1 MKLTLS
7 FLTALLLAPLTAL
20 SSTNVP
26 ALLHP
31 ADQMELPITI
41 PHFEWLPCLDR
52 KPEAMPSYDI
62 QIATDPAFS
71 QIVDEDRLAAV
82 ITRYVPDKELVPGEY
97 WWRVAGVDA
106 QGVRGPWSAVRRFVV
121 KQPGRVVEIPTGATF
136 DEIQGALAK
145 AVQQTPAMVKF
156 EKGDYRLDPG
166 GVAAFIAFTNVND
179 LIIDGGGGNF
189 TFSGFLKF
197 VKLEHC
203 HRVLVKNFTFD
214 FDPLPY
220 TAGRVVAVD
229 TKTGTFE
236 VEIEPGHPLPES
248 NPYFERDKNGMIVDP
263 KFPRMKQG
271 ASLVFRHNGWQK
283 VGDRRYRFQAAK
295 TGQVS
300 ELAVGDVYVLDPRT
314 KSCVGFDVDGGSE
327 VVFYQIVCHSV
338 ANTAFTSQ
346 YANRHSIIR
355 CGLVLLPGRFLAA
368 NNGGHN
374 HHNARLGPWIE
385 GCTWENT
392 GDDICHVNALVMG
405 VEEKLA
411 PDRIRLSLRNPYDA
425 VGSSVA
431 LDIRLGDVLQFFNR
445 AEGRL
450 VSERKVVN
458 VSKLEKSL
466 EVTLDGDVGDI
477 VPGRPGIK
485 RSGLKKVPADDSV
498 TQVFN
503 ASRTCNQFVFRN
515 NTVRNGRR
523 VGVLAKGRGGLIE
536 NNTFEGLGGGAVEF
550 WNAPFEGL
558 GAMDYVVR
566 DNRISDCG
574 LLARGHAA
582 IWATIFKSGSDK
594 LHRNLLI
601 TGNEINGFPNPAI
614 LLHDVQCAVVR
625 DNRIVSAQGKADLD
639 PITLNNTAA
648 VRLENNTIKEPK
660 P

>member
-62 QIATDPAFS
+62 QIAADQAFS

-82 ITRYVPDKELVPGEY
+82 ITRYVPDKELAAGDY

-106 QGVRGPWSAVRRFVV
+106 QGVRGPWSAARRFAVR
-121 KQPGRVVEIPTGATF
+121 PPERVVEIPTGATF
-136 DEIQGALAK
+136 DDIQGALAK
-145 AVQQTPAMVKF
+145 AAQQTPAMVKF

-214 FDPLPY
+214 FDPLLY

-374 HHNARLGPWIE
+374 HFSARLGPWIE
-385 GCTWENT
+385 GCTLENA
-392 GDDICHVNALVMG
+392 GDDTCHISALPSG
-405 VEEKLA
+405 IQKQLA
-411 PDRIRLSLRNPYDA
+411 PNRLHLALSNPHDT
-425 VGSSVA
+425 VGAA
-431 LDIRLGDVLQFFNR
+431 LGLDTLPGDWLQFFCPANGQR
-445 AEGRL
+445 ISERRVVAVEKQDSSLDVTLEGDVGAVAPGRL
-450 VSERKVVN
+450 V
-458 VSKLEKSL
+458 KST
-466 EVTLDGDVGDI
+466 VT
-477 VPGRPGIK
+477 R
-485 RSGLKKVPADDSV
+485 
-498 TQVFN
+498 VFN
-503 ASRTCNQFVFRN
+503 ASRMCNQFVFRN
-515 NTVRNGRR
+515 NIIRNGRR
-523 VGVLAKGRGGLIE
+523 VGAIAKGENGLIE
-536 NNTFEGLGGGAVEF
+536 NNTFEGLGAGGVEF
-550 WNAPFEGL
+550 WNSPNGGL
-558 GAMDYVVR
+558 AAAHYVVR
-566 DNRISDCG
+566 GNRIRECS
-574 LLARGHAA
+574 LLRDAHSAIFSSIYKTGGHR
-582 IWATIFKSGSDK
+582 
-594 LHRNLLI
+594 LHHDLLI
-601 TGNEINGFPNPAI
+601 EQNEISGCPSPMIRLRDLENT
-614 LLHDVQCAVVR
+614 VVR
-625 DNRIVSAQGKADLD
+625 HNQIVLPRPLANDERRVE
-639 PITLNNTAA
+639 PIILENTAA
-648 VRLENNTIKEPK
+648 VRLENNILKGPN